1 MSTKKKMIWG
11 VFYTAISKYSSIL
24 ISIGIGAILSRLLSP
39 TEFGIVAIVIIFI
52 TFFNMLSDFGF
63 GPAIIQNQN
72 LDDKDIKSL
81 FSLSLIFGSVFAL
94 LFFLLAPM
102 IADFYSNQQLIDIS
116 RLLSIC
122 VLFYSFSVVP
132 KALCTKKLLF
142 KKIAVISL
150 LIQLFSGGMAVFF
163 ALNGYSYYSLIYKSI
178 LDAFLSFLSFF
189 ILVPIKITFN
199 IKLSSLNKILKFSV
213 YQFMFNFINYFSR
226 NADNLLIGRYFG
238 ASPLGYYNK
247 SYQLMLMPV
256 QNLTHVITPVL
267 FPVLSE
273 FQNDKSKI
281 FSSYCRV
288 VQLLAIIGFPLSVF
302 LFFSAPD
309 LINIL
314 FGVQWQQSIPIFKV
328 LSLTVGIQIVLSSS
342 GSIFQAANRTDLLF
356 FTGVLHSIF
365 MVSGICFGIFYM
377 KDMIYVCYGLL
388 IAFILGFLNI
398 FIVLVKIALNSSF
411 VIFIKLF
418 VKPVFFAIS
427 LAIVL
432 YFNSNLIIENIFYS
446 LIEKI
451 AISCLVFSL
460 CWISFSSNRIL
471 LITRFRKIGSK

>member
-1 MSTKKKMIWG
+1 MIWG

-72 LDDKDIKSL
+72 LNDKDIKSL

-102 IADFYSNQQLIDIS
+102 IADFYSNQQLINIS

-122 VLFYSFSVVP
+122 VLFYSFSIVP

-189 ILVPIKITFN
+189 ILVPIKVTFN
-199 IKLSSLNKILKFSV
+199 IKLSSLKKILKFSV

-302 LFFSAPD
+302 LFF
-309 LINIL
+309 
-314 FGVQWQQSIPIFKV
+314 QH
-328 LSLTVGIQIVLSSS
+328 QI
-342 GSIFQAANRTDLLF
+342 
-356 FTGVLHSIF
+356 
-365 MVSGICFGIFYM
+365 
-377 KDMIYVCYGLL
+377 
-388 IAFILGFLNI
+388 
-398 FIVLVKIALNSSF
+398 
-411 VIFIKLF
+411 
-418 VKPVFFAIS
+418 
-427 LAIVL
+427 
-432 YFNSNLIIENIFYS
+432 
-446 LIEKI
+446 
-451 AISCLVFSL
+451 
-460 CWISFSSNRIL
+460 
-471 LITRFRKIGSK
+471 